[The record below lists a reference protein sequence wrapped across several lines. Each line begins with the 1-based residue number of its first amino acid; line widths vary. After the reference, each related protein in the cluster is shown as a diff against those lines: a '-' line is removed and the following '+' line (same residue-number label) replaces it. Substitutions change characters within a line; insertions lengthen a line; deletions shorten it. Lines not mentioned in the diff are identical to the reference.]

1 MVLVLR
7 NQARLMRLG
16 LVRCAKPMKWTLQKP
31 GGRTAYRQ
39 LRETEATIMAIYPAV
54 YDGSKSRWERIRPL
68 PRLCTIWH
76 LVYHSPTPQS
86 HHCKYAKKSQNK
98 QFKPFTSSVMSIYGM
113 STVHSPFFYRFYGTF
128 VLRVMLRVR
137 RRVGSDIRV
146 SKEEM
151 LFVLYLLRLR
161 NNANLS
167 GTQDTAL
174 KCIAKLLNVE
184 DSSCFLA
191 RDSSLEKCLMLVR
204 IKGLAFRVVLLDTV
218 AF

>member
-1 MVLVLR
+1 M
-7 NQARLMRLG
+7 
-16 LVRCAKPMKWTLQKP
+16 
-31 GGRTAYRQ
+31 
-39 LRETEATIMAIYPAV
+39 I
-54 YDGSKSRWERIRPL
+54 
-68 PRLCTIWH
+68 
-76 LVYHSPTPQS
+76 
-86 HHCKYAKKSQNK
+86 
-98 QFKPFTSSVMSIYGM
+98 F
-113 STVHSPFFYRFYGTF
+113 
-128 VLRVMLRVR
+128 
-137 RRVGSDIRV
+137 RV